1 MKSAAR
7 AWRTVGKGCLRHDDW
22 LRDAVLVVDAFWLNR
37 RKLRKEAAPRRLCD
51 GGAHR
56 RPGER
61 RWHRARHGRW
71 RVRRNAKHGVVD
83 AAPVVGSFVRRTSV
97 RRSSQRLQRVI
108 GRRVA
113 SDPTHICTS
122 LRESSRSGRSF
133 EVRSEALLVTPKF
146 GPVPR
151 GSGVQL

>member
-7 AWRTVGKGCLRHDDW
+7 AWRTVGKGCLRHDGW

-37 RKLRKEAAPRRLCD
+37 RKLRKEAAPRGLCD

-56 RPGER
+56 RPGEG

-83 AAPVVGSFVRRTSV
+83 AAPVVRVVLCAAPVGSSEQSAPAEGH
-97 RRSSQRLQRVI
+97 RSHR
-108 GRRVA
+108 
-113 SDPTHICTS
+113 
-122 LRESSRSGRSF
+122 
-133 EVRSEALLVTPKF
+133 
-146 GPVPR
+146 
-151 GSGVQL
+151 

>member
-7 AWRTVGKGCLRHDDW
+7 AWRTVGKGCLRHDGW

-37 RKLRKEAAPRRLCD
+37 RKLRKEAAPRGLCD

-56 RPGER
+56 RPGEG

-83 AAPVVGSFVRRTSV
+83 AAPVVGSSFVRRTSV

-108 GRRVA
+108 GRIDEWIRRILVRVALRSSAGRRVA
-113 SDPTHICTS
+113 SRSVPKRCWPFPHSRQIRSCT
-122 LRESSRSGRSF
+122 
-133 EVRSEALLVTPKF
+133 
-146 GPVPR
+146 
-151 GSGVQL
+151 

>member
-83 AAPVVGSFVRRTSV
+83 AAPGVLCAAHVGSSEQSAPAEGHRSHRMRRIFVRVFGSLPG
-97 RRSSQRLQRVI
+97 Q
-108 GRRVA
+108 VA
-113 SDPTHICTS
+113 A
-122 LRESSRSGRSF
+122 SRSVPKHCWRLPRSRQI
-133 EVRSEALLVTPKF
+133 RSCT
-146 GPVPR
+146 
-151 GSGVQL
+151 